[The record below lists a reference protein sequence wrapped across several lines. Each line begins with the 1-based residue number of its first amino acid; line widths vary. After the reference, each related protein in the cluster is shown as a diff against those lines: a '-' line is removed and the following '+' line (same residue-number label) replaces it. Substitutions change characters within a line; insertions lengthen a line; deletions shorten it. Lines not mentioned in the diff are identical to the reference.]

1 MPRFRQARLP
11 RRDALLALLAGV
23 RLAALCRPLLCRPL
37 LLKPQK
43 GFHTTTNFSIF
54 FSFWFWRGE
63 KNLEIALLKVPTFWG
78 IIYPLKP

>member
-23 RLAALCRPLLCRPL
+23 RLAALCLPLLF
-37 LLKPQK
+37 
-43 GFHTTTNFSIF
+43 GFPRVHTTTNFSIF

-78 IIYPLKP
+78 IIYPPKP

>member
-1 MPRFRQARLP
+1 MPRLRQARLP

-23 RLAALCRPLLCRPL
+23 RLAALCLPLLF
-37 LLKPQK
+37 
-43 GFHTTTNFSIF
+43 GFRKVRDCQTTTNFSIF

-78 IIYPLKP
+78 IIYPRKP